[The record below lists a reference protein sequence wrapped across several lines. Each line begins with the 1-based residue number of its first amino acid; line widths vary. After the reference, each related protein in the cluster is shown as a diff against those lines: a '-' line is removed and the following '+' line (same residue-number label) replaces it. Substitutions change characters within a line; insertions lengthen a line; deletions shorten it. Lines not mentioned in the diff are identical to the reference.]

1 MRKEDKE
8 GLKRNIME
16 GKQEEE
22 RNKRKV
28 RRLDLNLGPQE
39 KNAQEIREDRRG
51 GEVNGGHGP

>member
-1 MRKEDKE
+1 
-8 GLKRNIME
+8 ME

-28 RRLDLNLGPQE
+28 RRLGLHLGPQE

-51 GEVNGGHGP
+51 GEVSGGPGP